1 MNDDVDTPLGDLTR
15 LVQHVA
21 LNQSD
26 WWDHATERL
35 ALACAFFSESGA
47 RAEIENLICE
57 SCGVQPNN
65 ERVSATLD
73 RLLDA
78 GDLVELEGRLR
89 VSEEQRKLHV
99 ERRRDT
105 LDSEQRVRER
115 FNSLSSKYGLESE
128 SDELWTVIETEVV
141 MPAVRHMGARLY
153 SLLTAA
159 GEGGNNEFEHHM
171 QEFSSRR
178 GESVRSFFADVLDP
192 GDEDVRAFVLRR
204 LNAQYAI
211 DAAAL
216 PIEALQR
223 LSSLGRKAQRVDVF
237 LDTNVLFSIL
247 ELGEHPGNDV
257 ASDLLDIVSELRG
270 RVDIRLY
277 VLPDTVEEA
286 RRVLREV
293 ILRLDGFRGQR
304 NLAQAAQKTTSL
316 GLASSYMAAASLA
329 PNALTANDFFGPYE
343 SDLVRIMRNKSL
355 ELYNTDLSQLHIDQR
370 VIDDIHDQTE
380 YQEEHRERGPKT
392 YEANL
397 HDMVLW
403 HFANSRRNAIVESP
417 LEVSAWV
424 VTHDYGLIRFDRHK
438 RRGRSVPPVCL
449 EPSSLIQLL
458 QFWVPSST
466 QLDEALVGSVRQP
479 LLFLP
484 FDSES
489 EQVTLRILNQLS
501 RFEGAGD
508 LDVEVASEILT
519 SAALRNRLES
529 STADAEED
537 QELIQSGLAEMVEQ
551 LREEVTELQ
560 HAHQA
565 EAAAVEREDT
575 ERRQREDA
583 ERRLTL
589 ESERVA
595 HLERRNQI
603 LDEFSKGLRAEVDEV
618 ESINL
623 ELSEQLDASD
633 LARRRQSE
641 RLRLAFFGAV
651 ACVLGSGILVA
662 VGITSAG
669 LFRGPFSWL
678 LGASIA
684 GLIIATGLEQGAK
697 GTRYESL
704 PFISHVTRVRRW
716 WWAFIVA
723 AVASAIGGIAV

>member
-1 MNDDVDTPLGDLTR
+1 MNDGIDAPLGDLTR

-21 LNQSD
+21 LNESD

-35 ALACAFFSESGA
+35 ALACAFSSESGA
-47 RAEIENLICE
+47 RAEVENLICE

-73 RLLDA
+73 RLLET
-78 GDLVELEGRLR
+78 GDLIELDGRLR
-89 VSEEQRKLHV
+89 VSEEQRKSHI

-115 FNSLSSKYGLESE
+115 FNTLSSAYGLEAE
-128 SDELWTVIETEVV
+128 VDDLWTVIETEVV

-153 SLLTAA
+153 GLLTAA
-159 GEGGNNEFEHHM
+159 GEGGNNEFERHM

-178 GESVRSFFADVLDP
+178 GESVRAFFADVLDP
-192 GDEDVRAFVLRR
+192 SDGDVRAFVLRR

-223 LSSLGRKAQRVDVF
+223 LSSLGQKARRVDVF

-247 ELGEHPGNDV
+247 DLDEHPGNDV
-257 ASDLLDIVSELRG
+257 ARDLLDIVSELRG
-270 RVDIRLY
+270 RIDIRLY

-316 GLASSYMAAASLA
+316 GLASSYMTAASLA
-329 PNALTANDFFGPYE
+329 SNALTANDFFGPYE
-343 SDLVRIMRNKSL
+343 SDLVRILRDRTL
-355 ELYNTDLSQLHIDQR
+355 ELYNTDLSQLHVDQD
-370 VIDDIHDQTE
+370 VIDDIHDQSE
-380 YQEEHRERGPKT
+380 YQEAHRERGPKT

-403 HFANSRRNAIVESP
+403 HFANSRRDAIVESP
-417 LEVSAWV
+417 LEVSTWV

-466 QLDEALVGSVRQP
+466 QLDEALVGSIRQP

-484 FDSES
+484 FDAES

-519 SAALRNRLES
+519 STALRNRLES
-529 STADAEED
+529 STADAEAD
-537 QELIQSGLAEMVEQ
+537 QELVQSGLAEMVEQ
-551 LREEVTELQ
+551 LREEVTELK
-560 HAHQA
+560 HAQQA
-565 EAAAVEREDT
+565 EAAAVELQDK
-575 ERRQREDA
+575 ERRQRGAA
-583 ERRLTL
+583 ERRLAQ

-595 HLERRNQI
+595 RLERRNQV
-603 LDEFSKGLRAEVDEV
+603 LDELSKGLRAEVEEV
-618 ESINL
+618 ESLNL
-623 ELSEQLDASD
+623 ELSEQLDARD
-633 LARRRQSE
+633 LARRGLSE
-641 RLRLAFFGAV
+641 RLRLILFGVA
-651 ACVLGSGILVA
+651 ACVLGLGILVA
-662 VGITSAG
+662 VGVTSTG

-678 LGASIA
+678 LGTSLALLTITA
-684 GLIIATGLEQGAK
+684 GLELGAK
-697 GTRYESL
+697 GTRYERL
-704 PFISHVTRVRRW
+704 PLILRVSRMRRS

-723 AVASAIGGIAV
+723 AIASAIGGIAL